1 MDLSI
6 KLLITLIVVL
16 DVIMTHYFLRLNSAT
31 ELNRVKSIN
40 NFIIIL
46 TKIIAIFILI
56 KLWFF
61 DFKF

>member
-6 KLLITLIVVL
+6 KLLITLIVIL
-16 DVIMTHYFLRLNSAT
+16 DVIMTHFFLRLNSAT

-40 NFIIIL
+40 NFIIII